1 MNNKK
6 EIYFIYNAKGGRW
19 NAFIDTI
26 HKYTSPTTYSC
37 NLCKITH
44 GITIN
49 QSWKNYLK
57 NSSHNFYFLHLED
70 LSKYE
75 LEHFKNS
82 LPICLEKIGQ
92 DFNIFIDNSTMNSFE
107 NLEDLIVHLDKKL

>member
-37 NLCKITH
+37 KLCKITH

-92 DFNIFIDNSTMNSFE
+92 NFNIFIDNSTMNSFE
-107 NLEDLIVHLDKKL
+107 NLEDLIAHLDKKL

>member
-6 EIYFIYNAKGGRW
+6 EIYFIYNAKGGKW
-19 NAFIDTI
+19 NAFMDTI
-26 HKYTSPTTYSC
+26 HKYASPTTYSC

-57 NSSHNFYFLHLED
+57 NSSHIFYFLHKED
-70 LSKYE
+70 LPKYE
-75 LEHFKNS
+75 LDHLQDL
-82 LPICLEKIGQ
+82 LPICLEKIDQ
-92 DFNIFIDNSTMNSFE
+92 NFKICIDNSTLNSIK
-107 NLEDLIVHLDKKL
+107 NLEDLMVYLDKNL